1 MATVINF
8 AYDHRATVAVVL
20 QLPTE
25 HDYFGCPLIIY
36 ILIYIYIYVKR
47 AFEVRVFTGLACCM
61 KK

>member
-8 AYDHRATVAVVL
+8 AYDHRTTVAVVL

-25 HDYFGCPLIIY
+25 HDYFGY
-36 ILIYIYIYVKR
+36 ALIYYIHINIYVKR